1 MTPVAIVTI
10 VTIVTIVAKSVCL
23 DSKYTCNHE
32 NTCYHSNQL
41 IKMVCLT
48 DSLLAKM
55 AYYLEVLA
63 QALSDSYI
71 SPFIPYS
78 RKIWWALNLAKWL
91 YFDIGEI

>member
-1 MTPVAIVTI
+1 
-10 VTIVTIVAKSVCL
+10 
-23 DSKYTCNHE
+23 
-32 NTCYHSNQL
+32 
-41 IKMVCLT
+41 MVCLT

-55 AYYLEVLA
+55 PYYLEVLT

-78 RKIWWALNLAKWL
+78 RKIWQALNLAKWL